1 MSNNA
6 KRVLFRKG
14 TTADHQLFTGAR
26 GEVTVDITR
35 NIAIVHNGITTG
47 GHELVG
53 VAATGQSIV
62 NKDAIGIGT
71 PVADSALTVEGD
83 VRVSGIVTANSL
95 DAVNIL
101 VGILT
106 GTNNN
111 TISLSTS
118 IIPNE
123 NETYD
128 LGSLTNR
135 FRDLY
140 LSGNTLKLG
149 DASLSAS
156 SETLS
161 LSGVGLGVSHLNS
174 ESINVTGISTFQSD
188 LNIVGDLDVD
198 GHTELDDVNVS
209 GVSTASSLNVTG
221 TSLFQGNVDLNDNIQ
236 LRLGTGNDLQL
247 YHESN
252 NSYINNIVGNLYI
265 RDNGGSIFIQPQ
277 SGENSAVFNGNTSVE
292 LYYNGNKRFETTD
305 DGVDIIGTGSI
316 KIPVGTTTER
326 SSSPTAGQFRFNST
340 EQIFEGYITEWLPI
354 GGSGINTDAQNNHY
368 GTDSNAANFDG
379 TATDNVLFGHQAGF
393 SITSGDKNV
402 VIGSLAGNSLNS
414 GNNHVIIGYDAGG
427 ETTGTGDV
435 AIGYEA
441 LKSNTGDYNTALG
454 YQSGGSSGSD
464 YGVYLGYRT
473 GGGVTGDHNIAVGFQ
488 AIGGNQTTSGNSNIC
503 MGVNSGNSI
512 TSGSYN
518 LNFGAYSGLFN
529 TDGQE
534 NICIGFR
541 AGQTVTNGDYNIFL
555 GAYAGYNFES
565 TSSRNIAIGR
575 SSATGVTGSDNTIIG
590 NLEYPS
596 GTVMNG
602 QVAIGAGATELMR
615 INSNGVF
622 ANYFNTTPNDVTSG
636 VTKVCVE
643 TGNDGYIR
651 HGDAGSIR
659 SFINVENG
667 ATADQTASEILTAIK
682 TVDGSGSGLDAD
694 LLDGAQPSVSA
705 SNSTIVQRHSS
716 GYIYANYFNTTP
728 NDVSSGV
735 TKVLVETG
743 NDGFM
748 RHGDAAAIQSF
759 VNCKTNSTTDTNQV
773 YIRNTSPTV
782 YFRDTDHNSGMVHCN
797 SNLLYVLRGA
807 NDSTAWT
814 QVNSQWPFIF
824 NLSNNNAT
832 CGNNFDAVGDVT
844 AYSSDRRLKENFK
857 YIDSPLEKVL
867 NLNGYTF
874 DWKDTVKELGFS
886 PKIEKNDVGL
896 IAQEVQEVIPQAVAP
911 APFDQEWD
919 RDAEKNISKS
929 GEDYLTVKYEKLVPL
944 LVEAIKEQQQQ
955 IDELRRKLEEK

>member
-1 MSNNA
+1 MAISDSQKLDFLWKKLGYGFTKTETNSNKLAINESIA
-6 KRVLFRKG
+6 SPL
-14 TTADHQLFTGAR
+14 LLR
-26 GEVTVDITR
+26 GDNIWSQSGSIPSVQPGSSSSLVTVYPTSTPLECTNDGSASPNRTWLTGVTNWISPEFGATFIIKVYIHTSGDAA
-35 NIAIVHNGITTG
+35 NAASSGTQVLAAGSGNNDEWFFDYQSGVLNFNGIN
-47 GHELVG
+47 LPNG
-53 VAATGQSIV
+53 V
-62 NKDAIGIGT
+62 NF
-71 PVADSALTVEGD
+71 
-83 VRVSGIVTANSL
+83 SGKSVYIAG
-95 DAVNIL
+95 AV
-101 VGILT
+101 
-106 GTNNN
+106 
-111 TISLSTS
+111 
-118 IIPNE
+118 
-123 NETYD
+123 
-128 LGSLTNR
+128 
-135 FRDLY
+135 
-140 LSGNTLKLG
+140 
-149 DASLSAS
+149 
-156 SETLS
+156 
-161 LSGVGLGVSHLNS
+161 
-174 ESINVTGISTFQSD
+174 
-188 LNIVGDLDVD
+188 
-198 GHTELDDVNVS
+198 
-209 GVSTASSLNVTG
+209 
-221 TSLFQGNVDLNDNIQ
+221 
-236 LRLGTGNDLQL
+236 
-247 YHESN
+247 
-252 NSYINNIVGNLYI
+252 
-265 RDNGGSIFIQPQ
+265 
-277 SGENSAVFNGNTSVE
+277 
-292 LYYNGNKRFETTD
+292 YNGRF
-305 DGVDIIGTGSI
+305 
-316 KIPVGTTTER
+316 
-326 SSSPTAGQFRFNST
+326 
-340 EQIFEGYITEWLPI
+340 
-354 GGSGINTDAQNNHY
+354 GSGIGTDAQNNHF
-368 GTDSNAANFDG
+368 GIALNASSFDG
-379 TATDNVLFGHQAGF
+379 TATDNVLFGHQAGYN
-393 SITSGDKNV
+393 ITSGDKNV

-414 GNNHVIIGYDAGG
+414 GSNHVIIGYDAGG
-427 ETTGTGDV
+427 ETNGTGDV

-441 LKSNTGDYNTALG
+441 LQANTGDYNTALG

-541 AGQTVTNGDYNIFL
+541 AGQTVPNGDYNIFL

-694 LLDGAQPSVSA
+694 TLDSIDSSQFLRSDATDTSTQRISFQANATNNWDTIATASGSQGSIEVYNSGSGNDAFMSFHAGSDYAIYFGLDADTNDLSVGGWSMGANKYRVWHAGNDGSGTGLDADLLDGAQPSVSA

-716 GYIYANYFNTTP
+716 GYIYANYFNTNP
-728 NDVSSGV
+728 NDVTSGV
-735 TKVLVETG
+735 TKVCVETG
-743 NDGFM
+743 NDGFI
-748 RHGDAAAIQSF
+748 RHGTAAAIQSF
-759 VNCKTNSTTDTNQV
+759 VNCKTNSSTDLNNV
-773 YIRNTSPTV
+773 FIRNGSPTV
-782 YFRDTDHNSGMVHCN
+782 YFRDTDHNSSMLHCN
-797 SNLLYVLRGA
+797 SSLLYVLRGA
-807 NDSTAWT
+807 NDSTTWT

-824 NLSNNNAT
+824 NLANNNAT
-832 CGNNFDAVGDVT
+832 CGNNFEAIGDVT
-844 AYSSDRRLKENFK
+844 AFSSDRRLKENFK

-919 RDAEKNISKS
+919 GDAEKNISKS

>member
-1 MSNNA
+1 MAISDSQKLDFLWKKLGYGFTKTETNSNKLAINESIA
-6 KRVLFRKG
+6 SPL
-14 TTADHQLFTGAR
+14 LLR
-26 GEVTVDITR
+26 GDNIWSQSGSIPSVQPGSSSSLVTVYPTSTPLECTNDGSASPNRTWLTGVTNWISPEFGATFIIKVYIHTSGDAA
-35 NIAIVHNGITTG
+35 NAASSGTQVLAAGSGNNDEWFFDYQSGVLNFNGIN
-47 GHELVG
+47 LPNG
-53 VAATGQSIV
+53 V
-62 NKDAIGIGT
+62 NF
-71 PVADSALTVEGD
+71 
-83 VRVSGIVTANSL
+83 SGKSVYIAG
-95 DAVNIL
+95 AV
-101 VGILT
+101 
-106 GTNNN
+106 
-111 TISLSTS
+111 
-118 IIPNE
+118 
-123 NETYD
+123 
-128 LGSLTNR
+128 
-135 FRDLY
+135 
-140 LSGNTLKLG
+140 
-149 DASLSAS
+149 
-156 SETLS
+156 
-161 LSGVGLGVSHLNS
+161 
-174 ESINVTGISTFQSD
+174 
-188 LNIVGDLDVD
+188 
-198 GHTELDDVNVS
+198 
-209 GVSTASSLNVTG
+209 
-221 TSLFQGNVDLNDNIQ
+221 
-236 LRLGTGNDLQL
+236 
-247 YHESN
+247 
-252 NSYINNIVGNLYI
+252 
-265 RDNGGSIFIQPQ
+265 
-277 SGENSAVFNGNTSVE
+277 
-292 LYYNGNKRFETTD
+292 YNGRF
-305 DGVDIIGTGSI
+305 
-316 KIPVGTTTER
+316 
-326 SSSPTAGQFRFNST
+326 
-340 EQIFEGYITEWLPI
+340 
-354 GGSGINTDAQNNHY
+354 GSGIGTDAQNNHF
-368 GTDSNAANFDG
+368 GIALNASSFDG
-379 TATDNVLFGHQAGF
+379 TATDNVLFGHQAGYN
-393 SITSGDKNV
+393 ITSGDKNV

-414 GNNHVIIGYDAGG
+414 GSNHVIIGYDAGG
-427 ETTGTGDV
+427 ETNGTGDV

-441 LKSNTGDYNTALG
+441 LQANTGDYNTALG

-541 AGQTVTNGDYNIFL
+541 AGQTVPNGDYNIFL

-694 LLDGAQPSVSA
+694 TLDSIDSSQFLRSDATDTSTQRISFQANATNNWDTIATASGSQGSIEVYNSGSGNDAFMSFHTGSDYAIYFGLDADTNDLSVGGWSMGANKYRVWHAGNDGSGTGLDADLLDGAQPSVSA

-716 GYIYANYFNTTP
+716 GYIYANYFNTNP
-728 NDVSSGV
+728 NDVTSGV
-735 TKVLVETG
+735 TKVCVETG
-743 NDGFM
+743 NDGFI
-748 RHGDAAAIQSF
+748 RHGTAAAIQSF
-759 VNCKTNSTTDTNQV
+759 VNCKTNSSTDSNQV
-773 YIRNTSPTV
+773 YIRNGSPTV
-782 YFRDTDHNSGMVHCN
+782 YFRDTDHNSSMLHCN
-797 SNLLYVLRGA
+797 SSLLYVLRGA
-807 NDSTAWT
+807 NDSTTWT

-824 NLSNNNAT
+824 NLANNNAT
-832 CGNNFDAVGDVT
+832 CGNNFEAIGDVT
-844 AYSSDRRLKENFK
+844 AFSSDRRLKENFK

-919 RDAEKNISKS
+919 GDAEKNISKS

>member
-1 MSNNA
+1 MAISDSQKLDFLWKKLGYGFTKTETNSNKLAINESIA
-6 KRVLFRKG
+6 SPL
-14 TTADHQLFTGAR
+14 LLR
-26 GEVTVDITR
+26 GDNIWSQSGSIPSVQPGSSSSLVTVYPTSTPLECNNDGSASPNRTWLTGVTNWISPEFGATFIIKVYIHTSGDAA
-35 NIAIVHNGITTG
+35 NAASSGTQVLAAGSGNNDEWFFDYQSGVLNFNGIN
-47 GHELVG
+47 LPNG
-53 VAATGQSIV
+53 V
-62 NKDAIGIGT
+62 NF
-71 PVADSALTVEGD
+71 
-83 VRVSGIVTANSL
+83 SGKSVYIAG
-95 DAVNIL
+95 AV
-101 VGILT
+101 
-106 GTNNN
+106 
-111 TISLSTS
+111 
-118 IIPNE
+118 
-123 NETYD
+123 
-128 LGSLTNR
+128 
-135 FRDLY
+135 
-140 LSGNTLKLG
+140 
-149 DASLSAS
+149 
-156 SETLS
+156 
-161 LSGVGLGVSHLNS
+161 
-174 ESINVTGISTFQSD
+174 
-188 LNIVGDLDVD
+188 
-198 GHTELDDVNVS
+198 
-209 GVSTASSLNVTG
+209 
-221 TSLFQGNVDLNDNIQ
+221 
-236 LRLGTGNDLQL
+236 
-247 YHESN
+247 
-252 NSYINNIVGNLYI
+252 
-265 RDNGGSIFIQPQ
+265 
-277 SGENSAVFNGNTSVE
+277 
-292 LYYNGNKRFETTD
+292 YNGRF
-305 DGVDIIGTGSI
+305 
-316 KIPVGTTTER
+316 
-326 SSSPTAGQFRFNST
+326 
-340 EQIFEGYITEWLPI
+340 
-354 GGSGINTDAQNNHY
+354 GSGIGTDAQNNHF
-368 GTDSNAANFDG
+368 GIALNASSFDG
-379 TATDNVLFGHQAGF
+379 TATDNVLFGHQAGYN
-393 SITSGDKNV
+393 ITSGDKNV

-414 GNNHVIIGYDAGG
+414 GSNHVIIGYDAGG
-427 ETTGTGDV
+427 ETNGTGDV

-441 LKSNTGDYNTALG
+441 LQANTGDYNTALG

-541 AGQTVTNGDYNIFL
+541 AGQTVPNGDYNIFL

-694 LLDGAQPSVSA
+694 TLDSIDSSQFLRSDATDTSTQRISFQANATNNWDTIATASGSQGSIEVYNSGSGNDAFMSFHAGSDYAIYFGLDADTNDLSVGGWSMGANKYRVWHAGNDGSGTGLDADLLDGAQPSVSA

-716 GYIYANYFNTTP
+716 GYIYANYFNTNP
-728 NDVSSGV
+728 NDVTSGV
-735 TKVLVETG
+735 TKVCVETG
-743 NDGFM
+743 NDGFI
-748 RHGDAAAIQSF
+748 RHGTAAAIQSF
-759 VNCKTNSTTDTNQV
+759 VNCKTNSSTDLNNV
-773 YIRNTSPTV
+773 FIRNGSPTV
-782 YFRDTDHNSGMVHCN
+782 YFRDTDHNSSMLHCN
-797 SNLLYVLRGA
+797 SSLLYVLRGA
-807 NDSTAWT
+807 NDSTTWT

-824 NLSNNNAT
+824 NLANNNAT
-832 CGNNFDAVGDVT
+832 CGNNFEAIGDVT
-844 AYSSDRRLKENFK
+844 AFSSDRRLKENFK

-919 RDAEKNISKS
+919 GDAEKNISKS

-955 IDELRRKLEEK
+955 IDELRRKLEE

>member
-1 MSNNA
+1 MAISDSQKLDFLWKKLGYGFTKTETNSNKLAINESIA
-6 KRVLFRKG
+6 SPL
-14 TTADHQLFTGAR
+14 LLR
-26 GEVTVDITR
+26 GDNIWSQSGSIPSVQPGSSSSLVTVYPTSTPLECTNDGSASPNRTWLTGVTNWISPEFGATFIIKVYIHTSGDAA
-35 NIAIVHNGITTG
+35 NAASSGTQVLAAGSGNNDEWFFDYQSGVLNFNGIN
-47 GHELVG
+47 LPNG
-53 VAATGQSIV
+53 V
-62 NKDAIGIGT
+62 NF
-71 PVADSALTVEGD
+71 
-83 VRVSGIVTANSL
+83 SGKSVYIAG
-95 DAVNIL
+95 AV
-101 VGILT
+101 
-106 GTNNN
+106 
-111 TISLSTS
+111 
-118 IIPNE
+118 
-123 NETYD
+123 
-128 LGSLTNR
+128 
-135 FRDLY
+135 
-140 LSGNTLKLG
+140 
-149 DASLSAS
+149 
-156 SETLS
+156 
-161 LSGVGLGVSHLNS
+161 
-174 ESINVTGISTFQSD
+174 
-188 LNIVGDLDVD
+188 
-198 GHTELDDVNVS
+198 
-209 GVSTASSLNVTG
+209 
-221 TSLFQGNVDLNDNIQ
+221 
-236 LRLGTGNDLQL
+236 
-247 YHESN
+247 
-252 NSYINNIVGNLYI
+252 
-265 RDNGGSIFIQPQ
+265 
-277 SGENSAVFNGNTSVE
+277 
-292 LYYNGNKRFETTD
+292 YNGRF
-305 DGVDIIGTGSI
+305 
-316 KIPVGTTTER
+316 
-326 SSSPTAGQFRFNST
+326 
-340 EQIFEGYITEWLPI
+340 
-354 GGSGINTDAQNNHY
+354 GSGIGTDAQNNHF
-368 GTDSNAANFDG
+368 GIALNASSFDG
-379 TATDNVLFGHQAGF
+379 TATDNVLFGHQAGYN
-393 SITSGDKNV
+393 ITSGDKNV

-414 GNNHVIIGYDAGG
+414 GSNHVIIGYDAGG
-427 ETTGTGDV
+427 ETNGTGDV

-441 LKSNTGDYNTALG
+441 LQANTGDYNTALG

-541 AGQTVTNGDYNIFL
+541 AGQTVPNGDYNIFL

-694 LLDGAQPSVSA
+694 TLDSIDSSQFLRSDATDTSTQRISFQANATNNWDTIATASGSQGSIEVYNSGSGNDAFMSFHTGSDYAIYFGLDADTNDLSVGGWSMGANKYRVWHAGNDGSGTGLDADLLDGAQPSVSA

-716 GYIYANYFNTTP
+716 GYIYANYFNTNP
-728 NDVSSGV
+728 NDVTSGV
-735 TKVLVETG
+735 TKVCVETG
-743 NDGFM
+743 NDGFI
-748 RHGDAAAIQSF
+748 RHGTAAAIQSF
-759 VNCKTNSTTDTNQV
+759 VNCKTNSSTDTNQV
-773 YIRNTSPTV
+773 YIRNGSPTV
-782 YFRDTDHNSGMVHCN
+782 YFRDTDHNSSMLHCN
-797 SNLLYVLRGA
+797 SSLLYVLRGA
-807 NDSTAWT
+807 NDSTTWT

-824 NLSNNNAT
+824 NLANNNAT
-832 CGNNFDAVGDVT
+832 CGNNFEAIGDVT
-844 AYSSDRRLKENFK
+844 AFSSDRRLKENFK

-919 RDAEKNISKS
+919 GDAEKNISKS